1 MINLNIEHGIEIV
14 VRLKLTAFAFVMMAI
29 GTQAD
34 AASFDCNRAQ
44 MPDEKA
50 VCKNPG
56 LSQLDSEMG
65 ALWYSYN
72 RFPFL
77 MGMSGVRQDDA
88 HQFLADRSRCGANV
102 TCLRSVYLARI
113 RALKA
118 GIRWGMQN
126 YTKQ

>member
-1 MINLNIEHGIEIV
+1 M
-14 VRLKLTAFAFVMMAI
+14 RLKLTVFAFVIMAI

-34 AASFDCNRAQ
+34 AASFDCNRAW

-56 LSQLDSEMG
+56 LSALDSEMA
-65 ALWYSYN
+65 ALWYSYK

-77 MGMSGVRQDDA
+77 MGASGVRQDDA
-88 HQFLADRSRCGANV
+88 HQFLADRSRCGASV
-102 TCLRSVYLARI
+102 ACLRRLYQARI
-113 RALKA
+113 KALKA

-126 YTKQ
+126 YTRQ